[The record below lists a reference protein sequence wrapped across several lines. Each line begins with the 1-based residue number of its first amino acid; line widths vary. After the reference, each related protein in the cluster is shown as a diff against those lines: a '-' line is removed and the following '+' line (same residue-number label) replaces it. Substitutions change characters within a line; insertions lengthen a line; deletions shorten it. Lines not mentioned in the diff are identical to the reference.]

1 MAGDDNTKRLEEIL
15 AMSRALLASMDH
27 VISTVPDSGSGWHF
41 STFRDYALHYNKLA
55 EAAAE
60 EEPSLSPLLFVYDQ
74 AKLPNFANTVGMEQ
88 HSLFQNVH
96 GSMSMLCALL
106 SSNLGSNSSSVDA
119 RELEDFLSSS
129 LRRAMLSGEPKDEA
143 EVQDTI
149 ETLLVGH
156 GMAKG
161 IDYDRETGRVKHS
174 GKESIPD
181 FIFRPSSTALEVK
194 FTKSK
199 QSRSRI
205 VDEMNADISAYS
217 KVYEHVIFLVYDI
230 GSISDVEEFKRDIE
244 SVADVRVLV
253 VKH

>member
-1 MAGDDNTKRLEEIL
+1 
-15 AMSRALLASMDH
+15 MDH
-27 VISTVPDSGSGWHF
+27 VISTVPDSGSAWHF
-41 STFRDYALHYNKLA
+41 SSFRDYALQYNRLA
-55 EAAAE
+55 RVAAKA
-60 EEPSLSPLLFVYDQ
+60 EPSISPLLLLYDE
-74 AKLPNFANTVGMEQ
+74 AKLPIFANTPGMQ
-88 HSLFQNVH
+88 PHSLFQEIH
-96 GSMSMLCALL
+96 GNMSMLCALI
-106 SSNLGSNSSSVDA
+106 SSNLGISSSSVDA
-119 RELEDFLSSS
+119 RKLEDFLSSS
-129 LRRAMLSGEPKDEA
+129 LRRATLSGEPQDEA

-149 ETLLVGH
+149 EKLLVGR

-194 FTKSK
+194 FTKSN

-205 VDEMNADISAYS
+205 VDEMNADIAAYGNA
-217 KVYEHVIFLVYDI
+217 YDNVIFIVYDI

-244 SVADVRVLV
+244 SARNVSVLV

>member
-1 MAGDDNTKRLEEIL
+1 
-15 AMSRALLASMDH
+15 
-27 VISTVPDSGSGWHF
+27 
-41 STFRDYALHYNKLA
+41 
-55 EAAAE
+55 
-60 EEPSLSPLLFVYDQ
+60 
-74 AKLPNFANTVGMEQ
+74 
-88 HSLFQNVH
+88 
-96 GSMSMLCALL
+96 MLCALI

-129 LRRAMLSGEPKDEA
+129 LRRAMLSGEPEDEA

-149 ETLLVGH
+149 EKLLVGR

-194 FTKSK
+194 FTKSNR
-199 QSRSRI
+199 SRSRI
-205 VDEMNADISAYS
+205 VDEMNADIAAYG
-217 KVYEHVIFLVYDI
+217 KVYENDIFIVYDI
-230 GSISDVEEFKRDIE
+230 ASITDVEEFKRDIE
-244 SVADVRVLV
+244 SVQDVSVLV

>member
-27 VISTVPDSGSGWHF
+27 VISTVPDSGSTWHF
-41 STFRDYALHYNKLA
+41 SSFRDYALQYNRLA
-55 EAAAE
+55 RVAAKA
-60 EEPSLSPLLFVYDQ
+60 EPSISPLLILYDEE
-74 AKLPNFANTVGMEQ
+74 KMPNLANTLHIQQ

-96 GSMSMLCALL
+96 GNMSMLCALI
-106 SSNLGSNSSSVDA
+106 SSNLGSNSSSIDA

-129 LRRAMLSGEPKDEA
+129 LRRAMLSGEPEDEA

-149 ETLLVGH
+149 EKLLVGR

-181 FIFRPSSTALEVK
+181 FIFRPLSTALEVK
-194 FTKSK
+194 FTKSNR
-199 QSRSRI
+199 SRSRI
-205 VDEMNADISAYS
+205 VDEMNADITAYG
-217 KVYEHVIFLVYDI
+217 KVYEHIIFLVYDI
-230 GSISDVEEFKRDIE
+230 ASITDVEEFKRDIE
-244 SVADVRVLV
+244 SAQDVSVLV

>member
-1 MAGDDNTKRLEEIL
+1 
-15 AMSRALLASMDH
+15 MSRALLASMDH
-27 VISTVPDSGSGWHF
+27 VISTVPDSGSAWHF
-41 STFRDYALHYNKLA
+41 SSFRDYALQYNRLA
-55 EAAAE
+55 RVAAKA
-60 EEPSLSPLLFVYDQ
+60 EPSISPLLILYDEE
-74 AKLPNFANTVGMEQ
+74 KMPNHRQYPPHPTALHCSKMCM
-88 HSLFQNVH
+88 
-96 GSMSMLCALL
+96 GSMSMLCALI
-106 SSNLGSNSSSVDA
+106 SSNLGSSSNSVDA

-129 LRRAMLSGEPKDEA
+129 LRRATLSGEPQDEA

-149 ETLLVGH
+149 EKLLVGR

-194 FTKSK
+194 FTKSN

-205 VDEMNADISAYS
+205 VDEMNADIAAYG
-217 KVYEHVIFLVYDI
+217 KVYEHIIFLVHDI
-230 GSISDVEEFKRDIE
+230 ASITDVEEFNCDIE
-244 SVADVRVLV
+244 SVQDVSVLV

>member
-1 MAGDDNTKRLEEIL
+1 MADQDTTKRLENIL

-27 VISTVPDSGSGWHF
+27 VISTVPDSGSTWHF
-41 STFRDYALHYNKLA
+41 SSFRDYAQHYNRLA
-55 EAAAE
+55 QAAE
-60 EEPSLSPLLFVYDQ
+60 EAEPSISPLLVLYDA
-74 AKLPNFANTVGMEQ
+74 AKSPNFANTLGMQQ

-96 GSMSMLCALL
+96 GNMSMLCALI
-106 SSNLGSNSSSVDA
+106 SSNLGSSSSSVDA

-149 ETLLVGH
+149 EKLLVGR

-205 VDEMNADISAYS
+205 VDEMNADIAAYG
-217 KVYEHVIFLVYDI
+217 KVYEHIISLVYDI
-230 GSISDVEEFKRDIE
+230 ASITDVEEFKRDIE
-244 SVADVRVLV
+244 SVQDVSVLV

>member
-1 MAGDDNTKRLEEIL
+1 M
-15 AMSRALLASMDH
+15 
-27 VISTVPDSGSGWHF
+27 
-41 STFRDYALHYNKLA
+41 
-55 EAAAE
+55 
-60 EEPSLSPLLFVYDQ
+60 
-74 AKLPNFANTVGMEQ
+74 PNLANTLHIQQ

-96 GSMSMLCALL
+96 GSMSMLCALIG
-106 SSNLGSNSSSVDA
+106 SHLGSRSSSVDA
-119 RELEDFLSSS
+119 RKLEDFLSSS
-129 LRRAMLSGEPKDEA
+129 LRRATLSGEPQDEA

-149 ETLLVGH
+149 EKLLVGR

-194 FTKSK
+194 FTKSN

-205 VDEMNADISAYS
+205 VDEMNADIAAYG
-217 KVYEHVIFLVYDI
+217 KVYENVIFIVYDI
-230 GSISDVEEFKRDIE
+230 ASITDVEEFKRDIE
-244 SVADVRVLV
+244 SVQDVSVLV

>member
-1 MAGDDNTKRLEEIL
+1 MADRDNTQKLEEIL
-15 AMSRALLASMDH
+15 AMSRALLASMDR
-27 VISTVPDSGSGWHF
+27 VMSTVPDSGSAWHF
-41 STFRDYALHYNKLA
+41 SSFRDYARHYNRLA
-55 EAAAE
+55 KAATKA
-60 EEPSLSPLLFVYDQ
+60 EPSISPLLVLYDE
-74 AKLPNFANTVGMEQ
+74 AKLPNFANTLDMEQ

-96 GSMSMLCALL
+96 GSMSMLCALI

-174 GKESIPD
+174 GRNR
-181 FIFRPSSTALEVK
+181 FRTSFFDHYRQHLK
-194 FTKSK
+194 
-199 QSRSRI
+199 
-205 VDEMNADISAYS
+205 
-217 KVYEHVIFLVYDI
+217 
-230 GSISDVEEFKRDIE
+230 
-244 SVADVRVLV
+244 
-253 VKH
+253 

>member
-1 MAGDDNTKRLEEIL
+1 M
-15 AMSRALLASMDH
+15 
-27 VISTVPDSGSGWHF
+27 
-41 STFRDYALHYNKLA
+41 
-55 EAAAE
+55 
-60 EEPSLSPLLFVYDQ
+60 
-74 AKLPNFANTVGMEQ
+74 PNLANTLHIQQ

-96 GSMSMLCALL
+96 GSRSMLCALIG
-106 SSNLGSNSSSVDA
+106 SHLGSRSSSVDA
-119 RELEDFLSSS
+119 RKLEDFLSSS
-129 LRRAMLSGEPKDEA
+129 LRRATLSGEPQDEA

-149 ETLLVGH
+149 EKLLVGR

-205 VDEMNADISAYS
+205 VDEMNADIAAYG
-217 KVYEHVIFLVYDI
+217 KVYEHVIVLVYDI

-244 SVADVRVLV
+244 SVEDVRVLV

>member
-27 VISTVPDSGSGWHF
+27 VISTVPDSGSTWHF
-41 STFRDYALHYNKLA
+41 SSFRDYALHYNKLA

-60 EEPSLSPLLFVYDQ
+60 AESSISPLLFLYDQ
-74 AKLPNFANTVGMEQ
+74 AKLPNHSNTIGMEQ
-88 HSLFQNVH
+88 HALFQNVH
-96 GSMSMLCALL
+96 GNMSMLCALI
-106 SSNLGSNSSSVDA
+106 SSNLGSSSSSVDA
-119 RELEDFLSSS
+119 RKLEDFLSSS
-129 LRRAMLSGEPKDEA
+129 LRRATLSGEPQDEA

-149 ETLLVGH
+149 EKLLVGR

-194 FTKSK
+194 FTKSTP
-199 QSRSRI
+199 SRSRI
-205 VDEMNADISAYS
+205 VDEMNADIAAYG
-217 KVYEHVIFLVYDI
+217 KAYENIIFLVYDI
-230 GSISDVEEFKRDIE
+230 ASITDVEEFKRDIE
-244 SVADVRVLV
+244 SVQDVSVLV